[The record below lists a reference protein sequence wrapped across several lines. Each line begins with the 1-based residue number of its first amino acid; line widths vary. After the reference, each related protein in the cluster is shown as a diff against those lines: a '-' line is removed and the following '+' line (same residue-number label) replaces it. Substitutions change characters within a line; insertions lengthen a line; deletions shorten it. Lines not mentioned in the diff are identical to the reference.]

1 MHKLMFDYNPR
12 ESPLRAEKGRAVSPV
27 CQTDCIHADVVSKV
41 KIPASGMRGAAEL
54 FSALADDTRLR
65 VLYALSQAE
74 MCVCDVAVVTG
85 VSKAVA
91 SYHLRLLYRMGLASY
106 RKDGRL
112 VYYSIA
118 AHDIV
123 PVVEAALRY
132 ALAQTEAAP
141 EAAVNG
147 GEVHV

>member
-1 MHKLMFDYNPR
+1 M
-12 ESPLRAEKGRAVSPV
+12 RAETSPRVSPV
-27 CQTDCIHADVVSKV
+27 CQVDCVHADVVSRV
-41 KIPASGMRGAAEL
+41 KSPVAGMRGAGEL
-54 FSALADDTRLR
+54 LSALADDTRLM

-74 MCVCDVAVVTG
+74 MCVCDVAAVVG

-112 VYYSIA
+112 VYYSLA

-123 PVVEAALRY
+123 PVVDAALSY
-132 ALAQTEAAP
+132 ALARGAASP
-141 EAAVNG
+141 EIDLDE
-147 GEVHV
+147 GEKHV

>member
-1 MHKLMFDYNPR
+1 MK
-12 ESPLRAEKGRAVSPV
+12 AEKSRRASPV
-27 CQTDCIHADVVSKV
+27 CQTDCVHADVVRRV
-41 KIPASGMRGAAEL
+41 KGPVSGMRGAGEL
-54 FSALADDTRLR
+54 LSALADDTRLM

-74 MCVCDVAVVTG
+74 MCVCDVAAVVG

-112 VYYSIA
+112 VYYSLA

-123 PVVEAALRY
+123 PVVNAALSY
-132 ALAQTEAAP
+132 ALARGAASF
-141 EAAVNG
+141 ETGVDE
-147 GEVHV
+147 GEMHA

>member
-1 MHKLMFDYNPR
+1 M
-12 ESPLRAEKGRAVSPV
+12 RAEKSRPVSPV
-27 CQTDCIHADVVSKV
+27 CQIDCVHADVVSRV
-41 KIPASGMRGAAEL
+41 KGPVAGMRGAGEFL
-54 FSALADDTRLR
+54 SALADDTRLM

-74 MCVCDVAVVTG
+74 MCVCDVAAVVG

-112 VYYSIA
+112 VYYSLA

-132 ALAQTEAAP
+132 ALAQAETRSTTDTDKAEMH
-141 EAAVNG
+141 G
-147 GEVHV
+147 